1 MFAEPIELSSIEA
14 SKIIDFLYDIF
25 HGDFVATKAYLNA
38 TIYIDPKSNQKI
50 DGKER
55 VFWHL
60 TTRKHKYK
68 KRVGSQEQII
78 EERLVDFDRASRIR
92 WVKTII
98 ENHSLDKIKLFYYCE
113 HDGKI
118 RLYLW
123 AYQNDFIVILE
134 KLGKS
139 SSYLVTSFYVDK
151 RYNRETYTKRYDD
164 YINNKDG
171 RLNGC
176 EWL

>member
-68 KRVGSQEQII
+68 KRVGSQ
-78 EERLVDFDRASRIR
+78 
-92 WVKTII
+92 
-98 ENHSLDKIKLFYYCE
+98 
-113 HDGKI
+113 
-118 RLYLW
+118 
-123 AYQNDFIVILE
+123 
-134 KLGKS
+134 
-139 SSYLVTSFYVDK
+139 
-151 RYNRETYTKRYDD
+151 
-164 YINNKDG
+164 
-171 RLNGC
+171 
-176 EWL
+176 